1 MPHPPLQAGNG
12 HHRRSGTDGTRP
24 CPRSPGLPTPRPTE
38 RTERTEP
45 AGPAERIGLFGGTFD
60 PPHLGHVAALRAVSR
75 ALPLD
80 RLLLVVANDPWQK
93 SSSRAVTPAE
103 DRFAMA
109 QALADGMPGVE
120 ASRMEIDRGGPSYTV
135 TTVEALRAEALASGR
150 PVPQIYLVIG
160 ADLLADLGTWERA
173 GDLAEMVTLAVV
185 SRPPI
190 TSGTGRLRTVP
201 PGWRLEWVEGPLV
214 DVSSS
219 AVRDVLERGGPV
231 DELVP
236 AAVMHCI
243 RRRNLYAVHR

>member
-1 MPHPPLQAGNG
+1 MG
-12 HHRRSGTDGTRP
+12 RP
-24 CPRSPGLPTPRPTE
+24 
-38 RTERTEP
+38 
-45 AGPAERIGLFGGTFD
+45 ERIGLFGGTFD

-75 ALPLD
+75 ALSLD

-109 QALADGMPGVE
+109 QALAEGIPGVE

-150 PVPQIYLVIG
+150 PVPQIYLVVG

-173 GDLAEMVTLAVV
+173 EDLGGDGHPGRRLA
-185 SRPPI
+185 PP
-190 TSGTGRLRTVP
+190 TAAAPGTGRPRTVP
-201 PGWRLEWVEGPLV
+201 AGWRLEWVDGPLV

-219 AVRDVLERGGPV
+219 AVRDVLEHGGPV
-231 DELVP
+231 DDLVP

>member
-1 MPHPPLQAGNG
+1 M
-12 HHRRSGTDGTRP
+12 
-24 CPRSPGLPTPRPTE
+24 GLP
-38 RTERTEP
+38 
-45 AGPAERIGLFGGTFD
+45 ERIGLFGGTFD

-75 ALPLD
+75 ALSLD

-109 QALADGMPGVE
+109 QALAEGIPGVE

-150 PVPQIYLVIG
+150 PVPQIYLVVG

-173 GDLAEMVTLAVV
+173 EDLAAMVTLAVV
-185 SRPPI
+185 SRPP
-190 TSGTGRLRTVP
+190 TPTATGTGRPRKAP
-201 PGWRLEWVEGPLV
+201 PGWRLEWVDGPLV
-214 DVSSS
+214 DLSSS